1 MTIGVLFHYGEET
14 INSVV
19 CELSKLNLIPE
30 IMVEVVSENIQ
41 IWFDNFI
48 KATFVNTNP
57 STEQLLVCC
66 NTYIDWRWD
75 RCRLV
80 HISANRNHIYK
91 ECIFCR
97 FLSIHKNGNTS

>member
-1 MTIGVLFHYGEET
+1 MFHYGEET

-48 KATFVNTNP
+48 KATFVNTSP
-57 STEQLLVCC
+57 STEQLFVCWD
-66 NTYIDWRWD
+66 TYMDLFWNSH
-75 RCRLV
+75 CLV
-80 HISANRNHIYK
+80 HISTNRHQ
-91 ECIFCR
+91 FCR
-97 FLSIHKNGNTS
+97 EYMIVGS

>member
-1 MTIGVLFHYGEET
+1 M
-14 INSVV
+14 

-75 RCRLV
+75 RCRLDTYLQTGT
-80 HISANRNHIYK
+80 ISI
-91 ECIFCR
+91 
-97 FLSIHKNGNTS
+97 KNAYSVGS